1 MLLMGSEFP
10 TSVIALA
17 TLRTPSVK

>member
-1 MLLMGSEFP
+1 MATMLLKAPGFQ

-17 TLRTPSVK
+17 TLRG